1 MDVSGSHTFAA
12 PRERVWNVLL
22 DPDALRASLPS
33 VKEFRQVAAED
44 YEAIMSVGIGAIKGT
59 YSGKVQVRDK
69 EPPTHYRLLVEG
81 SGRPGFMKGDGL
93 IELEEQG
100 EKTVVRYHGQAQ
112 VGGMIAGVGQRL
124 LQASA
129 QLLIGQFFK
138 SMERQLGRDA

>member
-1 MDVSGSHTFAA
+1 MDASGSHTFAA

-33 VKEFRQVAAED
+33 TKEFRQVGNDE
-44 YEAIMSVGIGAIKGT
+44 YEATMSVGIGAIKGT

-69 EPPTHYRLLVEG
+69 EQPERYRLLVEG
-81 SGRPGFMKGDGL
+81 SGRPGFLKGDGL
-93 IELEEQG
+93 IELEDQG
-100 EKTVVRYHGQAQ
+100 EKTLVRYHGQAQ

>member
-1 MDVSGSHTFAA
+1 
-12 PRERVWNVLL
+12 
-22 DPDALRASLPS
+22 LPS
-33 VKEFRQVAAED
+33 VQEFRQVAAD
-44 YEAIMSVGIGAIKGT
+44 AYEATMSVGIGAIKGT

-81 SGRPGFMKGDGL
+81 SGRPGFIKGDGL
-93 IELEEQG
+93 IELEEQR
-100 EKTVVRYHGQAQ
+100 ENTVVRYHGQAQ

-138 SMERQLGRDA
+138 SMERQLGRDG

>member
-81 SGRPGFMKGDGL
+81 SGRPGFLKGDGL

>member
-33 VKEFRQVAAED
+33 VKEFRQVAEDD
-44 YEAIMSVGIGAIKGT
+44 YEATMSVGIGAIKGT

-69 EPPTHYRLLVEG
+69 EPPERYRLLVEG
-81 SGRPGFMKGDGL
+81 SGRPGFIKGDGL
-93 IELEEQG
+93 IELEDKG
-100 EKTVVRYHGQAQ
+100 DTTVVRYHGQAQ
-112 VGGMIAGVGQRL
+112 VGGMIASVGQRL

-129 QLLIGQFFK
+129 HLVIGQFFK
-138 SMERQLGRDA
+138 AMERQLRRDG